1 MREKEIEHLTETLSS
16 LKQELKETKDR
27 SAQELSSLRNAFS
40 QEKNALGK
48 RLEEAN
54 LTISQNNI
62 KIMSLEQ
69 SLDSE
74 AKNSDRVKR
83 ELEKYLA
90 EKQSDYAAAKAQLEG
105 LAKEYKEESDKWLET
120 HNEDSKN
127 LALQKQKVITFL
139 VALIAIARVP
149 PEKNQLS

>member
-90 EKQSDYAAAKAQLEG
+90 EKQSDYAAVKAQLEG